1 MRAAQLKGKVPALP
15 APRPAGSTGHSI
27 TSCASHPSIHT
38 TQVSSPGP
46 TISGPRYQCTPA
58 TDSQANIR
66 ARQVASPQPLR
77 LSNKSLQ
84 FRTHAAPLC
93 ANSPSPIIPL
103 TRVLPSI
110 VQWPTTPPPPP
121 AAAAAAVPPPPLLR
135 PLPLLFLPLPPTATN
150 GPLAAAP
157 TCLAAALA
165 AAVAPPPGAPL
176 NCCL

>member
-27 TSCASHPSIHT
+27 TKCASHPSIHT

-84 FRTHAAPLC
+84 FRTHAGPC
-93 ANSPSPIIPL
+93 AQ
-103 TRVLPSI
+103 TAHLPSFHS
-110 VQWPTTPPPPP
+110 PACCPPLSNGPLLLPRPLPPPPP
-121 AAAAAAVPPPPLLR
+121 PSRRRPCCAPCRCSSCRCRPPRQMARWLLPPPAWRR
-135 PLPLLFLPLPPTATN
+135 PWRQRWRHHLVPR
-150 GPLAAAP
+150 
-157 TCLAAALA
+157 
-165 AAVAPPPGAPL
+165 
-176 NCCL
+176 

>member
-27 TSCASHPSIHT
+27 TSRASPPSIHT

-46 TISGPRYQCTPA
+46 TISGRRYQCTPA

-66 ARQVASPQPLR
+66 ARQVAAPQPLR
-77 LSNKSLQ
+77 LSNNSLQ

-121 AAAAAAVPPPPLLR
+121 AAAAAAPPPPLLR